1 MRNTSV
7 DLRTGT
13 AGVKVKSADEAAC
26 DIVDSAA
33 SGTEHTAHSTQH
45 TARHPPTP
53 VSWRR
58 DQLASWVQENPSLNE
73 QAPSDLNLLF
83 WVISKVDMRVFLN

>member
-33 SGTEHTAHSTQH
+33 SGTQHTAHSTQRATH
-45 TARHPPTP
+45 PLLSAGGEINLQARCKQT
-53 VSWRR
+53 
-58 DQLASWVQENPSLNE
+58 LALMSEH
-73 QAPSDLNLLF
+73 APSDLNLLF
-83 WVISKVDMRVFLN
+83 WVISKVDLRVFLN